1 MVTKL
6 VIFVDVVDH
15 FPISLLFVAR
25 ELTTPGGVVLHT
37 TLLNLGIRSERS
49 LASSLSLNF

>member
-15 FPISLLFVAR
+15 FPISLLFIAR
-25 ELTTPGGVVLHT
+25 ELTTPGGVVLHAI
-37 TLLNLGIRSERS
+37 LLNLGIRSETS